1 MPRPVAVLL
10 LLVCTTIWGVAF
22 VFQKAAMSHMGPMT
36 FADARLWLG
45 GISLLPIVWL
55 EHRSKRH
62 LPALTRRQWGLIVAL
77 AVLFLAGAWLQQT
90 GLLYTTVTNGGF
102 LTALYVLAVPVIAFI
117 ATRHRPPAIIY
128 FCAPLALV
136 GIFLLN
142 NAKLDALNLGDAM
155 IIASAPIWGGHVFLT
170 GWLARDTGR
179 PVTIAAMSF
188 LIAGALGLLPALVIE
203 QPTIEG
209 LMGGWVS
216 IVYAGIMSTA
226 VAFSLQAIGQQHVPP
241 SNAAIILSSESL
253 VAAIAGALLLGE
265 RLTALGYLGAFTLF
279 AAILLVETVPALR
292 ARGRTISPS

>member
-10 LLVCTTIWGVAF
+10 LLLCTTIWGVAF
-22 VFQKAAMSHMGPMT
+22 VFQKSAMDHMGPLT

-45 GISLLPIVWL
+45 GVALLPFVWL
-55 EHRSKRH
+55 EQRSKRDM
-62 LPALTRRQWGLIVAL
+62 PALTVKQWWLVAGL
-77 AVLFLAGAWLQQT
+77 AVLFLFGSWLQQT
-90 GLLYTTVTNGGF
+90 GLIHTTITNGGF
-102 LTALYVLAVPVIAFI
+102 LTALYVLAVPLIAYFV
-117 ATRHRPPAIIY
+117 TRHHPPLIIY
-128 FCAPLALV
+128 IGAPLALF

-142 NAKLDALNLGDAM
+142 NARLDALNIGDLL
-155 IIASAPIWGGHVFLT
+155 IIASALFWGGHVFLT

-188 LIAGALGLLPALVIE
+188 LIAGALGLVPALVFE

-209 LMGGWVS
+209 MMGGWVS
-216 IVYAGIMSTA
+216 IAYAGIMSTA

-265 RLTALGYLGAFTLF
+265 RLTPVGYLGALVIFG
-279 AAILLVETVPALR
+279 AIILVEAVPAMQKGKT
-292 ARGRTISPS
+292 AG